1 MYFFLD
7 CTILATMK
15 PLLLSPPPTTFFPI
29 NLSSISVGNILCGYI
44 YKIEDFGVIVH
55 FGGNVHGLVL
65 KSELNDFYVKN
76 ISDYYELYQTVMC
89 SVLEID
95 VENKKLLLSL
105 KLSKLTETAHGD
117 YINSM
122 LKEKMLLLNNKNAE
136 ESLINYK
143 NYPIG
148 SVVQGTVIYNKE
160 YGVILNLG
168 ENVTGLALKPYH
180 IHDVAV
186 EIGFKIDCCVLD
198 IDTVNQVVYVSLRK
212 EFIINNNNKDNNKI
226 SNNKVLQ
233 KTINNKESVNS
244 VVLYKKDDDTML
256 LSLPSFNNVFT
267 ITSLVEYN
275 ILHSKYNNVE
285 IGSTVPVVI
294 LNEMKGV
301 KPLLLVS
308 TIESDF
314 MKENNYINPKK
325 RKRVYSMEKSRP
337 TLQSKTIEIG
347 KIYKAKILALYPQ
360 HV

>member
-1 MYFFLD
+1 
-7 CTILATMK
+7 MK

-44 YKIEDFGVIVH
+44 YKIEEFGVIVH

-89 SVLEID
+89 NVLEID
-95 VENKKLLLSL
+95 SDNKKLLLSL
-105 KLSKLTETAHGD
+105 KLSKLIGRHGD
-117 YINSM
+117 YITPM

-136 ESLINYK
+136 DSVINYK

-148 SVVQGTVIYNKE
+148 SIIQGTVIYNKE
-160 YGVILNLG
+160 YGIILAIGN
-168 ENVTGLALKPYH
+168 NVTGLALKPYH
-180 IHDVAV
+180 NHNVAV
-186 EIGFKIDCCVLD
+186 EIGSKIDCCVLD
-198 IDTVNQVVYVSLRK
+198 IDITNQVVYVTLRK
-212 EFIINNNNKDNNKI
+212 EFVENNNEKM
-226 SNNKVLQ
+226 NNKVLQ
-233 KTINNKESVNS
+233 KTISNKESVNGI
-244 VVLYKKDDDTML
+244 VLHKKDDDTMI
-256 LSLPSFNNVFT
+256 LSLPSFNNIFT

-285 IGSTVPVVI
+285 IGSTVPVII

-314 MKENNYINPKK
+314 MKDNNYINPKK

-337 TLQSKTIEIG
+337 MLPSKTIEIG
-347 KIYKAKILALYPQ
+347 EIYKAKILTLHPQ